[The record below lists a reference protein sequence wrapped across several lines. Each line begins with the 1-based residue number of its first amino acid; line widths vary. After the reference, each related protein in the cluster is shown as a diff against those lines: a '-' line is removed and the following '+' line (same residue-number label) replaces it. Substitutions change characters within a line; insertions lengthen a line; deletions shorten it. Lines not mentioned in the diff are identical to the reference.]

1 MRRRLIALGLAL
13 CVGLAGCASLAR
25 GGSTS
30 TAFTALGKPCPF
42 ANTVPDPTTAPA
54 MLQVVRPYNLILNL
68 PAFSRCVSDAARV
81 QQLYAAALALP
92 STEGRLYSCPKGWG
106 IAYELIFLADG
117 VVVRSMTQ
125 EADGC
130 GFLHL
135 SETDIRL
142 TDGPFRQQVADTI
155 GLPSLL
161 PFGPPSGSG
170 TT

>member
-1 MRRRLIALGLAL
+1 MRRQLIALGLAL

-25 GGSTS
+25 GVSTS
-30 TAFTALGKPCPF
+30 TASTALGKPCPF
-42 ANTVPDPTTAPA
+42 ANAVPQPTAEPA
-54 MLQVVRPYNLILNL
+54 MLQAVRPYNSILDL

-81 QQLYAAALALP
+81 QRLYAAALALP
-92 STEGRLYSCPKGWG
+92 PKGDRVYACPKSWG
-106 IAYELIFLADG
+106 ITYQLIFLADG
-117 VVVRSMTQ
+117 VIVGMMTQ

-135 SETDIRL
+135 SQTDIRL